1 MVEGTEKE
9 LLITLDFSGTKKKF
23 ADIDELHEFMQ
34 SQRDAWSWLE
44 QVAREDDN
52 LAQVWEPF
60 KGYFMQVDQFIEGLE
75 REPDDQAKQ
84 TEQINIL
91 KSQTKI
97 AVNQGFTLADTP
109 SARFILDLKD
119 DKSPQIAGY
128 ALASLNKEKINPDD
142 PAANEGVYLAMQ
154 YLQGSTADSIKAQQ
168 RWADRFE
175 KQHGELE
182 DSNKQLIRK
191 ATELQEQSDL
201 LASRAEDQATRQA
214 IIFKQQVT
222 KNENIFTDQIAD
234 QENRL
239 RILTTELQEQ
249 SHSQAIIFEQ
259 QVGNQKEIFKNQVVK
274 YGDDIAN
281 QIANQEKNF
290 REQAAELQ
298 EKTDLLT
305 KKAEEQTTSQVII
318 SKQQIAKHLNI
329 LIGQRDIQAYKFR
342 QQALKYENDFFNRS
356 NSHERRFGEQTTM
369 LADDFGEQTT
379 MLTDDFGKQ
388 TTMLADD
395 FGKHADKLTGGFE
408 KRAYELTGDFEK
420 RAYELTGGFEKRA
433 YELTGGF
440 ERLEE
445 NLAKDFKAKVQL
457 QEKKFTDLYD
467 QTAKNFKQFK
477 DFLNLSAPYHEA
489 ARYWR
494 RKKIGHYFA
503 QILERLTAVAIAIIT
518 GVIFFGAAFYL
529 FADDSNDI
537 KMFIDGIIDSII
549 SDAEAS
555 DAVTCDS
562 VVCRAV
568 AGAPALCE
576 TVDSSQLSCSL
587 VPCSSAVC
595 NPVDCKAV
603 DCEAVDCKAVDCK
616 AVDCK
621 AAPCEPAASSAT
633 TTSTTTTSTTVKVN
647 TKPKNDPLENI
658 WKVSILLMI
667 STLGFWLTRVSARG
681 FATNRHL
688 GMDSHE
694 RATILFT
701 YLALQNSENPLKDNE
716 RPIVLETI
724 FRPGST
730 GLIKDDGPSPIPESL
745 AKAFVK
751 VMRKN

>member
-1 MVEGTEKE
+1 MAEETEKE

-23 ADIDELHEFMQ
+23 ADIGELREFMQ

-75 REPDDQAKQ
+75 RHSDEQEKQ
-84 TEQINIL
+84 TELFNIL
-91 KSQTKI
+91 KTQTQV
-97 AVNQGFTLADTP
+97 AVDRGFTLTDAP
-109 SARFILDLKD
+109 NARFILDLKD
-119 DKSPQIAGY
+119 DKSSQIAGY

-142 PAANEGVYLAMQ
+142 PAANEGAYWAMQ
-154 YLQGSTADSIKAQQ
+154 YLQGPVQQ
-168 RWADRFE
+168 RWMDRFE
-175 KQHGELE
+175 KQHEDLE
-182 DSNKQLIRK
+182 EKREELIRETTELREQTASLMKK
-191 ATELQEQSDL
+191 AEEQVAIRASEFEQEVTKYINIYTDQIDSQERRSKEQAAELQEQSDL
-201 LASRAEDQATRQA
+201 LIKRTVAQANSQAT
-214 IIFKQQVT
+214 
-222 KNENIFTDQIAD
+222 
-234 QENRL
+234 
-239 RILTTELQEQ
+239 
-249 SHSQAIIFEQ
+249 IFEQ
-259 QVGNQKEIFKNQVVK
+259 QVANQEKIFKNQVVK
-274 YGDDIAN
+274 HENDITN

-290 REQAAELQ
+290 RKQAAELQ
-298 EKTDLLT
+298 EKTDFLT
-305 KKAEEQTTSQVII
+305 KKAEKQTTTQVTI
-318 SKQQIAKHLNI
+318 SKQQIAKYLNI

-356 NSHERRFGEQTTM
+356 NSHERRFGEQTTK
-369 LADDFGEQTT
+369 LADVFGE
-379 MLTDDFGKQ
+379 Q

-395 FGKHADKLTGGFE
+395 FGKQAN
-408 KRAYELTGDFEK
+408 
-420 RAYELTGGFEKRA
+420 
-433 YELTGGF
+433 ELTGGF
-440 ERLEE
+440 ERRADELTGGFIERE
-445 NLAKDFKAKVQL
+445 DNLAKDFKANVEK

-467 QTAKNFKQFK
+467 ETATNFDQFK

-494 RKKIGHYFA
+494 SKKRGHYIA
-503 QILERLTAVAIAIIT
+503 QILERLTAVVIAIIT
-518 GVIFFGAAFYL
+518 GVIFFGAAFYM

-537 KMFIDGIIDSII
+537 KMFIDRLIGPII
-549 SDAEAS
+549 SGAEAS

-562 VVCRAV
+562 VVCGAV

-576 TVDSSQLSCSL
+576 TVASSQLSCSL
-587 VPCSSAVC
+587 LPCSSADC

-701 YLALQNSENPLKDNE
+701 YLALQNSENPLTDDE